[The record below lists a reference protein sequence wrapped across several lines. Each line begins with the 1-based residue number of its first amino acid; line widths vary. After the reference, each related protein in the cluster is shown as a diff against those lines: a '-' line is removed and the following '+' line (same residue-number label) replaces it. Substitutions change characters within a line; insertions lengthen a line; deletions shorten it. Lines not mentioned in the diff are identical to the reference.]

1 MWWIKKG
8 IMAPSLKST
17 FLSLKSDV
25 KQNDQGARVCL
36 VVCLVLNNEEAAENI
51 CSLDLKEIL

>member
-1 MWWIKKG
+1 
-8 IMAPSLKST
+8 MAPSLKST